1 MKLKNRV
8 FYILDVSRPGD
19 TLSRAF
25 DIFIISLIGLNVMA
39 LMAET
44 VEGIHESAPT
54 FFRWFEVVSVLIF
67 TIEYILR
74 VWTCTEAPQYRS
86 RVRGRIRFILT
97 PLALID
103 FLAILPFYL
112 PFIGFDLRSIRA
124 VRLFRFFRVM
134 RIARY
139 SNALRILGRV
149 FKAKKAELVTASF
162 FLMILLIIAS
172 TFMYFVENASQP
184 EVFSSIPA
192 AMWWAA
198 TTITTVGYGDIYPIT
213 AGGKVIAAIISILGI
228 GMFALP
234 TGILG
239 AGFVE
244 EMQSRKDMVR
254 KCPHCGE
261 NI

>member
-1 MKLKNRV
+1 MKLKNRL
-8 FYILDVSRPGD
+8 FYILDVPRPGD
-19 TLSRAF
+19 TLSRGF
-25 DIFIISLIGLNVMA
+25 DIFIISLIALNVIA
-39 LMAET
+39 LIAET
-44 VEGIHESAPT
+44 VAGIHQLAPS
-54 FFRWFEVVSVLIF
+54 FFRWFDVVSVLIF
-67 TIEYILR
+67 TVEYILR

-86 RVRGRIRFILT
+86 AVRGRIKYIFSS
-97 PLALID
+97 LALID
-103 FLAILPFYL
+103 LLAILPFYL
-112 PFIGFDLRSIRA
+112 PFVGFDLRSIRA

-139 SNALRILGRV
+139 SNALRVLGRV

-172 TFMYFVENASQP
+172 TFMYFAENASQP

-192 AMWWAA
+192 AMWWAVA
-198 TTITTVGYGDIYPIT
+198 TITTVGYGDICPIT
-213 AGGKVIAAIISILGI
+213 AGGKVIASIISILGI

-244 EMQSRKDMVR
+244 EMQNRKNGVR

-261 NI
+261 SI